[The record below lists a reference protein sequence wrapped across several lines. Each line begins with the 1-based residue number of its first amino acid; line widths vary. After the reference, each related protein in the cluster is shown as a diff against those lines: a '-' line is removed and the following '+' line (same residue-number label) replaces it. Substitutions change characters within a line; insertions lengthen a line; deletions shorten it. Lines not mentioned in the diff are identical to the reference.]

1 MGFDKIVICFDN
13 DEPGQ
18 QAANQVAELFGSKA
32 HIFRFKQAEIKDA
45 NDYLI
50 RGLTKEFV
58 EQWWDAE
65 KYVPDGIVAGSTLW
79 DLVNQPVDPNLIRN
93 VLYKF
98 DRPLTMVEI
107 NNILNATS
115 NPISIGRRDDPLST
129 IPAHIKS
136 INIDSV
142 IKQTAKFDLR
152 SNKILR

>member
-1 MGFDKIVICFDN
+1 MTQQSNMVLYSYSLNNLICPYTPINTTSQDIIVYAVDGDDN
-13 DEPGQ
+13 LYSEF
-18 QAANQVAELFGSKA
+18 FGS
-32 HIFRFKQAEIKDA
+32 
-45 NDYLI
+45 
-50 RGLTKEFV
+50 G
-58 EQWWDAE
+58 
-65 KYVPDGIVAGSTLW
+65 VPFGQT
-79 DLVNQPVDPNLIRN
+79 DLQPVDPNLIRN